1 MDSDQFDSISP
12 LDFRYVDQQTVAC
25 LSENA
30 FTRYKLL
37 VEIALVRTLCRYG
50 LCSQE
55 TVKEIEDAC
64 RQITTDQVYQEEK
77 RIGHDIR
84 ALVNCIQAK
93 VSDQAKPFVHMTAT
107 SYDIIDCA
115 RAVQINAL
123 IHDVVI
129 PSLFDLEK
137 VLIEITLREAD
148 TVQIGRT
155 HGQHAVPITFG
166 FALAEYVSRLGA
178 SIETIQELAKN
189 IKGKFS
195 GAAGAYNAS
204 SLFFHEPE
212 NFEEEVLAEL
222 GLKPA
227 EHSTQIAPPE
237 AMARTLC
244 ETTIIAGILSNLA
257 RDMRN
262 LQRTEIGEVGE
273 KFETDQ
279 VGSSTMPQKRNP
291 INFENIE
298 SMGKIVNSR
307 MSAVFMD
314 QISEHQRDLTNSAS
328 GRTHI
333 EIFAYTIL
341 MIKRMTTTMKKL
353 VIDQSNIVRNLAM
366 QKDLVLAEPLYIIL
380 AALGHPNA
388 HQAVKI
394 LTIKAQHEHRSL
406 QEIINEDKELEKYIN
421 KMTAHQ
427 RNIISNPVLYT
438 GIASRKAKVIAKRWK
453 QKLGL

>member
-77 RIGHDIR
+77 RIGHDIM

-204 SLFFHEPE
+204 SLFFH
-212 NFEEEVLAEL
+212 
-222 GLKPA
+222 
-227 EHSTQIAPPE
+227 
-237 AMARTLC
+237 
-244 ETTIIAGILSNLA
+244 
-257 RDMRN
+257 
-262 LQRTEIGEVGE
+262 
-273 KFETDQ
+273 
-279 VGSSTMPQKRNP
+279 
-291 INFENIE
+291 
-298 SMGKIVNSR
+298 
-307 MSAVFMD
+307 
-314 QISEHQRDLTNSAS
+314 
-328 GRTHI
+328 
-333 EIFAYTIL
+333 
-341 MIKRMTTTMKKL
+341 
-353 VIDQSNIVRNLAM
+353 
-366 QKDLVLAEPLYIIL
+366 
-380 AALGHPNA
+380 
-388 HQAVKI
+388 
-394 LTIKAQHEHRSL
+394 
-406 QEIINEDKELEKYIN
+406 
-421 KMTAHQ
+421 
-427 RNIISNPVLYT
+427 
-438 GIASRKAKVIAKRWK
+438 
-453 QKLGL
+453 